1 MKRPLACEKRK
12 FGLVPVHA
20 AAHSAAKGESRV
32 SDKPK
37 KSYDELRSARWFAPD
52 DLRSMGHR
60 SRARQ
65 MGLSDEDW
73 AGKPVI
79 AIINTWSDLSP
90 CHHHLRDRAEWVKR
104 GILQAGGMPA
114 ELPVHDFSEQFL
126 KPTSMLYRNMGAMEV
141 EETLRSHPVDG
152 AVLLGGCDKSTPAL
166 IMGAIS
172 MGIPFIFMPAG
183 AMLRGNYAGQKLGSG
198 TDVWKYWDERRAGT
212 IGKTEWDGVE
222 SGIARSYGTCMTMGT
237 ASTMMSIAEGFGLTL
252 PGASSIPAPDAAHK
266 RMAAACGRRAVDMV
280 WEDLTP
286 DKIITRAATRNATA
300 VAMATGCST
309 NAIIHLIAMAR
320 RAGIEWGL
328 DDLDTVG
335 REVPVLANLRPS
347 GTEYLMEDFFYAG
360 GLPALM
366 KELGD
371 QLDLSATTVTG
382 KTMGDGIENAVNYND
397 DVIRPLSNPVYHE
410 GSLAVLRGNL
420 APDGAV
426 IKPAACDPKFH
437 THSGPAIVADSYDDL
452 KKIIN
457 DENYPMTPEHVLVLR
472 NAGPQGGPGMPE
484 WGMIPMPKALLKDG
498 HRDMVRLS
506 DARMSGT
513 SYGACILHVAPEAFI
528 GGPLALIETGDIITL
543 DVPGR
548 VLSVNLT
555 EAEMEAR
562 RANWVAPEPRY
573 ERGYGYMFSKHVE
586 QADKGCD
593 FDFLKTE
600 FGAPVSE
607 PEIN

>member
-1 MKRPLACEKRK
+1 MKTPE
-12 FGLVPVHA
+12 
-20 AAHSAAKGESRV
+20 
-32 SDKPK
+32 D
-37 KSYDELRSARWFAPD
+37 LRSARWFAPD

-60 SRARQ
+60 SRAMQ
-65 MGLSDEDW
+65 MGWSGEDW
-73 AGKPVI
+73 EGKPVI

-104 GILQAGGMPA
+104 GILQAGATPA
-114 ELPVHDFSEQFL
+114 ELPVHDFAEQFL

-152 AVLLGGCDKSTPAL
+152 VVLMGGCDKSTPAL
-166 IMGAIS
+166 VMGAIS
-172 MGIPFIFMPAG
+172 MGLPFIFLPAG

-198 TDVWKYWDERRAGT
+198 TDVWKYWDERRAGN
-212 IGKTEWDGVE
+212 IGKAEWEGVQG
-222 SGIARSYGTCMTMGT
+222 GIARSYGTCMTMGT

-266 RMAAACGRRAVDMV
+266 RMASECGRRIVQMV

-286 DKIITRAATRNATA
+286 DKIVTPAAVQNAVT

-320 RAGIEWGL
+320 RAGVPLGL
-328 DDLDTVG
+328 DDIDAVG
-335 REVPVLANLRPS
+335 RTTPVIANIRPS
-347 GTEYLMEDFFYAG
+347 GSEYLMEDFFYAG

-371 QLDLSATTVTG
+371 KLDLSAMTVTG
-382 KTMGDGIENAVNYND
+382 QSLGDNIEAARNYND
-397 DVIRPLSNPVYHE
+397 DVIRPLDNPVYAE

-426 IKPAACDPKFH
+426 IKPAAMDPKFQ
-437 THSGPAIVADSYDDL
+437 THRGPAIVADSYEAL
-452 KKIIN
+452 KEIIN
-457 DENYPMTPEHVLVLR
+457 DEDYPMSAESVLVLR
-472 NAGPQGGPGMPE
+472 NAGPKGGPGMPE
-484 WGMIPMPKALLKDG
+484 WGMIPMPKALLKQG

-513 SYGACILHVAPEAFI
+513 SYGACILHVAPESFV
-528 GGPLALIETGDIITL
+528 GGPLALIRTGDIIEM
-543 DVPGR
+543 DVPKR
-548 VLSVNLT
+548 SLNILVSDEEL
-555 EAEMEAR
+555 ERR
-562 RANWVAPEPRY
+562 RAEWVAPEPRY
-573 ERGYGYMFSKHVE
+573 ERGYGWIFAQHIE

-593 FDFLKTE
+593 FDFLRTE
-600 FGAPVSE
+600 FGAPVPE